1 MIRVALPTDEL
12 LIRAGT
18 GDKVAFAA
26 FYDDT
31 AGRVLSVVRRVL
43 RDPAQSEEVTQDI
56 FLEAWQTARRYD
68 VTKAAAATWILTMAH
83 RRAVDRVRASQASR
97 DRDFKVGMRDL
108 GHDFDH
114 VSEEVEI
121 RSDFARAKRAL
132 AALTELQREA
142 VSLVYLD
149 GFTQSELAERLQL
162 PLGTVKTRLR
172 DGLLRMRA
180 EMATAS

>member
-1 MIRVALPTDEL
+1 MNRVPLPTDEL
-12 LIRAGT
+12 LIRSGT
-18 GDKVAFAA
+18 GDKIAFAA

-31 AGRVLSVVRRVL
+31 AGRVLSIVRRVL

-56 FLEAWQTARRYD
+56 FLEAWQTAKRYD
-68 VTKAAAATWILTMAH
+68 VTKAAAATWIMTIAH
-83 RRAVDRVRASQASR
+83 RRAVDRVRSSQSSR

-108 GHDFDH
+108 AHDFDH

-149 GFTQSELAERLQL
+149 GFSQSELAERLHL

-172 DGLLRMRA
+172 DGLMRMRA